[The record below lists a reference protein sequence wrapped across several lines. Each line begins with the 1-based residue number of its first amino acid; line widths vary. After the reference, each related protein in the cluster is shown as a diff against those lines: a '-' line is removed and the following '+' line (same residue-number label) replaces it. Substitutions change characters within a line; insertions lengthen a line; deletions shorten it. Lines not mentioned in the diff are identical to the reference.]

1 MTNLIEQLTAVG
13 VIESRGCVLKIKG
26 DRYHMSRGDSAHSI
40 DIDSSCERR
49 LAAHWSGFVDNCG
62 TPETAAAEAVK
73 PAAKKRVVREY
84 VLTFACVDRDLAN
97 VAGFRD
103 GTEKVF
109 AHNRADALKQGR
121 EINRDNCGP
130 YGPKVKIT
138 ARLAYP
144 YERTQQ

>member
-1 MTNLIEQLTAVG
+1 MTNLIETLNTTGA
-13 VIESRGCVLKIKG
+13 IELRGCVLKIKG

-49 LAAHWSGFVDNCG
+49 LAAHWSGFVDTCG
-62 TPETAAAEAVK
+62 TPEAVVEVAK
-73 PAAKKRVVREY
+73 PAAKKRQVREY
-84 VLTFACVDRDLAN
+84 VLTFACVDRSLAY
-97 VAGFRD
+97 VPGFMD

-109 AHNRADALKQGR
+109 AENRADALKQGR
-121 EINRDNCGP
+121 EINRTNCGP
-130 YGPKVKIT
+130 YGPKTKIS

>member
-1 MTNLIEQLTAVG
+1 MTNLIEQLTTTG

-26 DRYHMSRGDSAHSI
+26 DRYHMSRGDSVHSI
-40 DIDSSCERR
+40 DIDCSCERR

-62 TPETAAAEAVK
+62 TPEAVVEVAK
-73 PAAKKRVVREY
+73 PVVKKRTPREY
-84 VLTFACVDRDLAN
+84 VLTFACVDRSLAY
-97 VAGFRD
+97 VPGLMD
-103 GTEKVF
+103 GTEKVI
-109 AHNRADALKQGR
+109 AYNRADALKQGR

-130 YGPKVKIT
+130 YGPKIKIT